1 MVQTEGGSISITGAP
16 PGSTRFAS
24 AHHHAR
30 TMLASQQ
37 RHGHPEA
44 LAYASTRHRHFPAG
58 VRGWQAD
65 PYYYPSPYPFNY
77 GGF

>member
-24 AHHHAR
+24 ANHHAR
-30 TMLASQQ
+30 TILASQ
-37 RHGHPEA
+37 RHGHPEG
-44 LAYASTRHRHFPAG
+44 LAYAPPHHRHFPIG
-58 VRGWQAD
+58 VRGWQAS
-65 PYYYPSPYPFNY
+65 PYYYPSPYPYNY